1 VKNSSARNFRYLG
14 RTLAVAAV
22 GFTATVIGAGQAG
35 AQPTFT
41 VTKNAYNGSDWWGT
55 ITFRNN
61 GPVAT
66 ANFQVE
72 FDIPAGKHCTAEPES
87 VPPGATLSPLTGS
100 GSSARTVSNHCVFT
114 WNNTT
119 PLQPGQTKTFN
130 YSTDTQ
136 SFSSASNLR
145 IKDHDVG
152 AICST
157 FAVTKNVYDGPDW
170 WGTITFKNGGPY
182 NAYNFKVEFDIP
194 AGYHCTNDYV
204 PPGATLSP
212 LNGTGPSAYTPSN
225 HCVYSWSNASPIAP
239 GGSKT
244 INYSTDN
251 NKTSFT
257 SASNLRVSDQQTCV
271 GTPSCTDPGNYCS
284 DSGGPACCD
293 GSSCVEGTCQPN
305 ACLPEAS
312 VCVPLGAAC
321 CPNLSCACSDPLDP
335 TNCHCIGMSN

>member
-1 VKNSSARNFRYLG
+1 VKNRKPRDFKSFSH
-14 RTLAVAAV
+14 TLIFAAVAFGAL
-22 GFTATVIGAGQAG
+22 AIGAGQAA

-41 VTKNAYNGSDWWGT
+41 VTKNVYDGDDWWGT

-72 FDIPAGKHCTAEPES
+72 FDIPSGKHCTADA
-87 VPPGATLSPLTGS
+87 VPSGATLSPLTGS

-114 WNNTT
+114 WTNTT
-119 PLQPGQTKTFN
+119 TLQPGQTKTFN

-136 SFSSASNLR
+136 NFSSASNLR
-145 IKDHDVG
+145 IKDQAVG

-182 NAYNFKVEFDIP
+182 SSYNYKVEFDIP
-194 AGYHCTNDYV
+194 SGYHCTNDYV

-212 LNGTGPSAYTPSN
+212 LTGSGSSAHTVSN
-225 HCVYSWSNASPIAP
+225 HCVFSWSNASPIAS

-257 SASNLRVSDQQTCV
+257 SASNLKVSDQQTCV
-271 GTPSCTDPGNYCS
+271 GTPSCTAPGNFCS
-284 DSGGPACCD
+284 NSAGPACCGD
-293 GSSCVEGTCQPN
+293 NGCIDGTCQANMCVPQGT
-305 ACLPEAS
+305 ACVQLLTNCCNGCGCTDPQLPEY
-312 VCVPLGAAC
+312 
-321 CPNLSCACSDPLDP
+321 
-335 TNCHCIGMSN
+335 CHCM